1 MFKIKGKTIH
11 LTRGDIAS
19 IKLSIPLNETEKY
32 EFQDG
37 DKINFIVKKRN
48 DSNGEYML
56 NKEVATTEGETV
68 CEINL
73 TSQDTSFGPAINKPS
88 RYWYEINLNGNQT
101 IVGYDENGAKD
112 LILYPELDI
121 TE

>member
-48 DSNGEYML
+48 DSMVNI
-56 NKEVATTEGETV
+56 
-68 CEINL
+68 C
-73 TSQDTSFGPAINKPS
+73 
-88 RYWYEINLNGNQT
+88 
-101 IVGYDENGAKD
+101 
-112 LILYPELDI
+112 
-121 TE
+121 